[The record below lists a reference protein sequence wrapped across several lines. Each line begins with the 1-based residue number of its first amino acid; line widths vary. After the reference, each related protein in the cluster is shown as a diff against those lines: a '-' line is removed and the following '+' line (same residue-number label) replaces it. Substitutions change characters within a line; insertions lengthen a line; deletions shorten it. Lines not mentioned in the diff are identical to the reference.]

1 MSTPKPGQIRC
12 PTCHGST
19 PPASFC
25 TQCGAPIPANARTRP
40 RGFDRDELEE
50 RLRARRPEDVPY
62 RRGAVSG
69 EASDAGQ
76 PHSFQPFEPEPE
88 DAFARHGSAAQPP
101 RRIDNLPPQYETFD
115 HGDPRHEPG
124 DEQARYERPRG
135 DEPRWPDRDLRH
147 DEPRTREP
155 HTPEPPLVAPLPP
168 ASAPLPPAGAAHA
181 VDAAPSYAEP
191 LYREPRYDEPRY
203 DEPRYAQAPAEEPSP
218 LPDDDEYLDDYDYPY
233 DDPGY
238 DEPRRSGGG
247 PLMIIGFAALG
258 LAALF
263 AGVLLSGLF
272 GPGAGVAADS
282 PTPSATASIA
292 AEATPTPGAAS
303 PTGSGS
309 ATSSDGPPV
318 AFEDGFTAEAQPC
331 ADEPDSKDGCGS
343 SGAQIAAG
351 DKLWV
356 WIGFTKGTN
365 DDVLGITLVDTA
377 SGEAVADAT
386 YELAKLQA
394 QADRFNGWLKFP
406 FSGLVDGSYQIRV
419 SRNGA
424 PAAEAPFTVGG

>member
-25 TQCGAPIPANARTRP
+25 TQCGAPIPTNARTRP

-69 EASDAGQ
+69 EAPDGGH
-76 PHSFQPFEPEPE
+76 PHPFQPFEPEPE
-88 DAFARHGSAAQPP
+88 DAFARHESADEPP
-101 RRIDNLPPQYETFD
+101 RHIDNLPPQYD
-115 HGDPRHEPG
+115 ASAYDAPRHDEPAY
-124 DEQARYERPRG
+124 EPPRYEPPRHDQPG

-147 DEPRTREP
+147 DEPRTS
-155 HTPEPPLVAPLPP
+155 EPPPVAPLPP
-168 ASAPLPPAGAAHA
+168 T
-181 VDAAPSYAEP
+181 AAPGVGDQPRYE
-191 LYREPRYDEPRY
+191 EPRYAEQ
-203 DEPRYAQAPAEEPSP
+203 RYAQAPAEEPSP

-247 PLMIIGFAALG
+247 PLMLVGFAALG

-282 PTPSATASIA
+282 PTPSATASVA
-292 AEATPTPGAAS
+292 AEATPTAGAAS
-303 PTGSGS
+303 PAASDG

-318 AFEDGFTAEAQPC
+318 AFDDGFTAEAQPC
-331 ADEPDSKDGCGS
+331 ADEPDSKDGCES

-377 SGEAVADAT
+377 SGEAVADAS